1 MEELKIKQEQ
11 LPVIKINYEEV
22 KASLSETLEKY
33 KNVVVTD
40 EGLQDCKATQNRLAG
55 LRLKIDGYR
64 KDKKK
69 IMEAPIKEFENQC
82 KELIKL
88 IENVE
93 SPIKTGIAVYDQKRK
108 DEKKEI
114 ALNII
119 DEAIKAHNLN
129 QKYASLLTLQGKY
142 LNLSCSKKS
151 VEDDVDARAFIL
163 ENQQC
168 QEEKALKD
176 KEDAVKIAI
185 ENANK
190 KINAKLKFED
200 FQYMMAE
207 GSLSYILNEVNYRA
221 DMVYKAEHPQP
232 VESNKEQPQVIET
245 PKEESKQ
252 VEQEKQMYCVVMKAT
267 GSKEEITALSIFLKS
282 NGYEYEAIEGPY
294 KVE

>member
-11 LPVIKINYEEV
+11 LPVIQINYDEV

-33 KNVVVTD
+33 KNIVVTD
-40 EGLQDCKATQNRLAG
+40 EGLQDCKATQKRLAG
-55 LRLKIDGYR
+55 LRNNIDKYR

-69 IMEAPIKEFENQC
+69 VMEAPIKEFENQC

-88 IENVE
+88 IESVE
-93 SPIKTGIAVYDQKRK
+93 SPIKTGITIYDQKRK
-108 DEKKEI
+108 NEKKEI

-119 DEAIKAHNLN
+119 EAAIKTHNLN
-129 QKYASLLTLQGKY
+129 KKYASLLTLQDKY
-142 LNLSCSKKS
+142 LNLNCSKKS
-151 VEDDVDARAFIL
+151 IEDDVDARAFIL

-200 FQYMMAE
+200 FVYMMAE
-207 GSLSYILNEVNYRA
+207 GSLRYILNEVNYRA
-221 DMVYKAEHPQP
+221 DMIYKAEHPAP
-232 VESNKEQPQVIET
+232 VEKKEQPQVLEIA
-245 PKEESKQ
+245 KEEPKP
-252 VEQEKQMYCVVMKAT
+252 VEQGEQIYCVVMKAT
-267 GSKEEITALSIFLKS
+267 GSKEEIAALSIFLKS
-282 NGYEYEAIEGPY
+282 NNYKYEALEGPY